1 MPLLCM
7 KRTSYKVRLL
17 LPALLG
23 YTALIVS
30 ANLTAE
36 AEEIFKP
43 AAILDRNLLW
53 SLYPASYS
61 DSQDFL
67 ETVDFCFVF

>member
-1 MPLLCM
+1 M
-7 KRTSYKVRLL
+7 KRTSYKERLL
-17 LPALLG
+17 LLALLG

-36 AEEIFKP
+36 AEEIFKS
-43 AAILDRNLLW
+43 AAILDMNLLW

-61 DSQDFL
+61 DSQDF
-67 ETVDFCFVF
+67 